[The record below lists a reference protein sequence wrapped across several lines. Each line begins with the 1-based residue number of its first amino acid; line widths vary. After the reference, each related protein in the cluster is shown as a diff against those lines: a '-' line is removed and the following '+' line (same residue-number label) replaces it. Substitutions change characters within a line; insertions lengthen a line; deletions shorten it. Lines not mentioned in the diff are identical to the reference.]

1 MTDAFARCHRE
12 DMEIRQVDVFDGSE
26 VWAAYV
32 EGTLVGA
39 MSLWFPAGQPHQ
51 VLGRSGR

>member
-1 MTDAFARCHRE
+1 MTDAFAWCHRE
-12 DMEIRQVDVFDGSE
+12 DMDIRQVDMFDGSE